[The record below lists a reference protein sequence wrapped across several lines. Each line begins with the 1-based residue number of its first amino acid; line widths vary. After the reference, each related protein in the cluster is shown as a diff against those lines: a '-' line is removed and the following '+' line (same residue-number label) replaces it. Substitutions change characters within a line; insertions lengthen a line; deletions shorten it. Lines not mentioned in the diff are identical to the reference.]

1 MRSREVAVRLLDL
14 GFDALYARAMID
26 EQIYRTPAEIKKRL
40 EFTVSRRPT
49 S

>member
-1 MRSREVAVRLLDL
+1 VARYISRYIPGHPDSEEVERY
-14 GFDALYARAMID
+14 F
-26 EQIYRTPAEIKKRL
+26 YRTFAEIKKRL